1 MRTAR
6 QKANVGG
13 YLIVETLVYLGVLLI
28 IMGIAYEVLYRCIDN
43 CVVLH
48 RDADAVSRAL
58 HAGERWRADVR
69 LAGRGVR
76 LEAAPEGQILHLEGA
91 RHEVEYRYANGDLYR
106 RADAGP
112 WSRMMER
119 VKSSVM
125 ESDPRPGVTAW
136 RWELELQPEAKGSV
150 KASRVRPLFTFLAVP
165 PVATPP

>member
-6 QKANVGG
+6 QNAKAGG

-28 IMGIAYEVLYRCIDN
+28 IMGVAYAVLYRCIDN

-69 LAGRGVR
+69 LADRGVR
-76 LEAAPEGQILHLEGA
+76 LETGPEGQILRLEGS
-91 RHEVEYRYANGDLYR
+91 RHQVEYRYENGELYR
-106 RADAGP
+106 RMDAGP
-112 WSRMMER
+112 WSRVMER
-119 VKSSVM
+119 LKSSVM
-125 ESDPRPGVTAW
+125 ESDSRPDVKAW

-165 PVATPP
+165 PASTAP